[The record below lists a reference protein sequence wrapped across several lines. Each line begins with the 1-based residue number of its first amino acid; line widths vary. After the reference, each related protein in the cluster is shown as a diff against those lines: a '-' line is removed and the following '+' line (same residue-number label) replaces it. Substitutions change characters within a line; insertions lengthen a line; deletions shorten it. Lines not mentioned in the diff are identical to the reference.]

1 MAVYDLEEQDQ
12 IDELKAWWTQWGN
25 LVTGIVIAVCV
36 AIVAVQGWRYW
47 QASRQDQ
54 ASALYTAVSDAAR
67 AGDAAKAKDAVAQLT
82 DKFAGTAYAPR
93 AALLYARLLWDAGDK
108 DGARAQYQW
117 VLDQAGDDELKQVTR
132 YRLAEALL
140 DAGKT
145 DDALRLLDA
154 KHDDGFA
161 GLYADLRGDALAA
174 SGKRDDARAA
184 YQAALAKLDTKTPYR
199 NYVQVKLDSLGGP
212 TAAAGAGINTAPTPG
227 VPASTPA
234 PVVAPAPAA
243 PPSPAAPAPAAPKKP

>member
-12 IDELKAWWTQWGN
+12 IDELKAWWGRWGN
-25 LVTGIVIAVCV
+25 VVTGIVIAVCV

-47 QASRQDQ
+47 QATRADE
-54 ASALYTAVSDAAR
+54 AAALYSAVSDAAK
-67 AGDAAKAKDAVAQLT
+67 AGDAAKAKDAVTQLA
-82 DKFAGTAYAPR
+82 DKYAGTAYAPR

-108 DGARAQYQW
+108 DAARAQYQW
-117 VLDQAGDDELKQVTR
+117 VLDHASDEELKQVTR

-140 DAGKT
+140 DAGKA

-184 YQAALAKLDTKTPYR
+184 YQAALAKLDAKTPYR
-199 NYVQVKLDSLGGP
+199 TYVQVKLDSLGGP
-212 TAAAGAGINTAPTPG
+212 TAAAGAAITTLPTPG
-227 VPASTPA
+227 VPTAPA
-234 PVVAPAPAA
+234 AAPAAPAA
-243 PPSPAAPAPAAPKKP
+243 PPAAAPAPKKP

>member
-1 MAVYDLEEQDQ
+1 MAVYDLEEQEQ
-12 IDELKAWWTQWGN
+12 IDELKAWWSRWGN
-25 LVTGIVIAVCV
+25 FVTGIVIAVCV

-47 QASRQDQ
+47 QASRADE
-54 ASALYTAVSDAAR
+54 ASALYGAVSDAAK
-67 AGDAAKAKDAVAQLT
+67 AGDAAKAKDAATQLA
-82 DKFAGTAYAPR
+82 DKYAGTAYAPR

-117 VLDQAGDDELKQVTR
+117 VLDHASDEELKQVTR

-140 DAGKT
+140 DAGKA

-184 YQAALAKLDTKTPYR
+184 YQAALAKLDAKTPYR

-212 TAAAGAGINTAPTPG
+212 TAAAGAAIVTLPTPG
-227 VPASTPA
+227 APATPA
-234 PVVAPAPAA
+234 TAPAGPAA
-243 PPSPAAPAPAAPKKP
+243 PPAAAPAPKKP